1 MKTIQATL
9 KDCLALK
16 CLDCCC
22 GDWDSVIHC
31 SSGDCPLLS
40 VRPMEPKD
48 TLKAKYW
55 SETEGRLKIL
65 PVLRSRENK
74 KEADGA
80 AAGPSA
86 TVRKSG
92 S

>member
-22 GDWDSVIHC
+22 GDWDSVINC
-31 SSGDCPLLS
+31 TSRDCPLLTA
-40 VRPMEPKD
+40 RPMDHNDK
-48 TLKAKYW
+48 LKAKFW
-55 SETEGRLKIL
+55 NETDGRLKVL
-65 PVLRSRENK
+65 PVLRNREIS
-74 KEADGA
+74 KEQQA
-80 AAGPSA
+80 AAAKPAAKAKS
-86 TVRKSG
+86 SG